1 MESVI
6 NLLFLILFVILIY
19 NYSLYYF
26 KYHKDVKK
34 QYISYKKEKDGFK
47 VGGYIP
53 DIDQTNC
60 DNHQCE
66 NNSSC
71 IPTDTGYECQCN
83 PISGIDPDG
92 TPFSGRTFSGTY
104 CEFQNDLSKGTRVIL
119 DDSKMKPQI
128 VYTRKPMYDTQNFQ
142 WNDFI

>member
-6 NLLFLILFVILIY
+6 NLIFLTLFVILIY

-34 QYISYKKEKDGFK
+34 QYISYKNNKEGFT
-47 VGGYIP
+47 VGGFIP
-53 DIDQTNC
+53 DIDQSNC
-60 DNHQCE
+60 DNNQCQ

-71 IPTDTGYECQCN
+71 VATDTGYECRCN
-83 PISGIDPDG
+83 ISSGVDPDG
-92 TPFSGRTFSGTY
+92 TPFSGRAFSGTF
-104 CEFQNDLSKGTRVIL
+104 CEFQNDESTGVQVIL
-119 DDSKMKPQI
+119 DDSKINSQI
-128 VYTRKPMYDTQNFQ
+128 VYTRKPMFDTQNFQ